1 MKLQPSHI
9 GRRQMIGLV
18 IPFFCIT
25 PMIAPVFGP
34 AQASGASYKSV
45 LITGVPHIKQKPDF
59 CGEAC
64 AAMYLNK
71 LGHKLDQD
79 YVFDQSG
86 LDPVSARGCYT
97 RELNQALSRIGFK
110 AGAVWYQLPVNKA
123 KTGVEQQFSQLLAD
137 LAKGIP
143 SIVCMHYDDQPKTT
157 EHFRLVL
164 GFDARA
170 DEVIYHEPAASNG
183 AYKRMKRSLFLK
195 LWPLKYSTSKW
206 TVVRMRL
213 DGSGI
218 KKPQVVKAGKP
229 DKPQFTDADYA
240 QHIMQLK
247 KKLPGKQF
255 TILIERPFVVIGDE
269 SAATVR
275 KRSANTVRW
284 AVTHLRKSFF
294 DKNPDKILD
303 VWLFKDKTSYDK
315 HTKSIF
321 KDTPSTPYGYYSRD
335 HGALIMNIAT
345 GGGTLVHEI
354 VHPYIEANFP
364 DCPAWFNEGLG
375 SLFEQCGERG
385 GKIVG
390 FTNWRLAGLQRAIRG
405 GGIPSFKSLT
415 ATTSWQFYSKD
426 RGTNYSQARYLLYYL
441 QQKGLLVK
449 YYKQFLANRKTDP
462 TGYKTL
468 QKILGQKDM
477 AAFEKK
483 WQTYVLTLKYR

>member
-1 MKLQPSHI
+1 MNLQPRHI
-9 GRRQMIGLV
+9 GRRQMLGMVAPLLA
-18 IPFFCIT
+18 IT
-25 PMIAPVFGP
+25 PILGQALAP
-34 AQASGASYKSV
+34 ALASETKHKSV
-45 LITGVPHIKQKPDF
+45 LIEKVPHIKQKPDF

-64 AAMYLNK
+64 AEMYLKK
-71 LGHKLDQD
+71 LGHRLDQND
-79 YVFDQSG
+79 VFDRSG
-86 LDPVSARGCYT
+86 LDPLLARGCYT

-110 AGAVWYQLPVNKA
+110 AGTVWYQVPTSKM
-123 KTGVEQQFSQLLAD
+123 KTGVQEQFSLMHAD

-157 EHFRLVL
+157 EHFRLIL

-170 DEVIYHEPAASNG
+170 DEVIYHEPAAANG
-183 AYKRMKRSLFLK
+183 AYKRMKRGLFLK
-195 LWPLKYSTSKW
+195 LWPLKYSATKW

-213 DGSGI
+213 DSSAL
-218 KKPQVVKAGKP
+218 KKPQVDKATKP
-229 DKPQFTDADYA
+229 DKRQFTDADYA
-240 QHIMQLK
+240 QHIMELK

-255 TILIERPFVVIGDE
+255 TVLIERPFVVIGDE

-275 KRSANTVRW
+275 TRSIKTIRW
-284 AVTHLRKSFF
+284 AVSNLQKSYF
-294 DKNPDKILD
+294 DKNPDQILD

-315 HTKSIF
+315 HTKGIF
-321 KDTPSTPYGYYSRD
+321 KDDPGTPYGYYSRA

-364 DCPAWFNEGLG
+364 KCPSWFNEGLG
-375 SLFEQCGERG
+375 SLYEQCGERG

-390 FTNWRLAGLQRAIRG
+390 FTNWRLAGLQKAIRAG
-405 GGIPSFKSLT
+405 TVPSFKTLT

-441 QQKGLLVK
+441 QQKGLLGK
-449 YYKQFLANRKTDP
+449 YYKQFLADQKTDP

-468 QKILGQKDM
+468 QQVLGQKDM
-477 AAFEKK
+477 SAFQKQ
-483 WQTYVLTLKYR
+483 WQKYVLTLKYR